1 MTAATEL
8 AIAAAAAADHP
19 GEPAAVS
26 ARKPAGTA
34 RAELRLLR
42 GDVAQIIESMR
53 SGAIR
58 GSHIPALAARLAISQ
73 DSLLTQLRLPKS
85 TIAGRIARDEAL
97 SSTEQDRVY
106 RVERLLARAEEV
118 VGDAAG
124 AQTWVTHANRALG
137 GVAPLSLLDTEAGYE
152 LVLDTLGRIE
162 YGVYS

>member
-1 MTAATEL
+1 MTAAREL

-19 GEPAAVS
+19 GD
-26 ARKPAGTA
+26 PAGTA

-58 GSHIPALAARLAISQ
+58 GSHIPALAARLGISQ

-97 SSTEQDRVY
+97 SATEQDRVY
-106 RVERLLARAEEV
+106 RVERLLGRAEDV
-118 VGDAAG
+118 MGDAAG
-124 AQTWVTHANRALG
+124 AQTWVTHVNRALG

>member
-1 MTAATEL
+1 MTAATDL
-8 AIAAAAAADHP
+8 AIAAAAAVGHP
-19 GEPAAVS
+19 GEAAGVS

-106 RVERLLARAEEV
+106 RVERLLARAEDV